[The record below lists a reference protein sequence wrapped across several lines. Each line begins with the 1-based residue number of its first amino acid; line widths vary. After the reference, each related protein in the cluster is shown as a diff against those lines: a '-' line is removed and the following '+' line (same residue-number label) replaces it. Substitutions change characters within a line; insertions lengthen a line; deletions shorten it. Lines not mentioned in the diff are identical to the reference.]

1 MTKTPVELKYNRCT
15 RFLLPSL
22 KLREEFLLNMGFV
35 NAYIQDH
42 EYDIRW
48 DLEGCLF
55 LLFKPGNLNNEF
67 EDFSESLRNLSNF
80 RDEYDIQ
87 EGVVFVLEIP
97 DKYKNIFNTFVDGTY
112 SKFDKNYI
120 KECIP
125 QYINGKLSKRWKIF
139 YKDKALFEELAQDLG
154 YNNLDI
160 AKEYINELEDKPYAE
175 DEILRYNSEIET
187 KLRKRND

>member
-1 MTKTPVELKYNRCT
+1 
-15 RFLLPSL
+15 
-22 KLREEFLLNMGFV
+22 MGFV

-67 EDFSESLRNLSNF
+67 ENFSESLRNLSNF

-87 EGVVFVLEIP
+87 QGVVFVLEVP
-97 DKYKNIFNTFVDGTY
+97 DKYKNIFNTFIDGSY
-112 SKFDKNYI
+112 SKFDKTYI

-175 DEILRYNSEIET
+175 DEILRYNPEIET